1 MKELSN
7 KLLPIQ
13 IEGEL
18 NKEWDFL
25 SEEYIGLLARTGRG
39 MKYSL
44 SFPVESHVSVTSP
57 RTGIV
62 WNIMIMLE
70 DPKVIHYAFYTFYTN
85 EYGERGIYLID
96 EYRCSRVT
104 PHYMKRLN
112 SRYLKPKGIRYNDE
126 HDIIRFIYLSLLK
139 DTVMCGHRNTKYL
152 AHNEGLS
159 VIDHAGNGTFTY
171 ITFVNKEMLRE
182 YQEPFDKR
190 RKLMYLIKEH
200 PNAKEPRRQLK
211 LLMEELGLDFP
222 KEYSSI
228 KPRRKDPMQAMQTAC
243 EKAQMRQ
250 VRMPETGTTIGC
262 GRPSQ
267 QQWINESDIKKL
279 LKK

>member
-159 VIDHAGNGTFTY
+159 VIDHAGNGTVTY

-267 QQWINESDIKKL
+267 QKWINESDIKKL

>member
-159 VIDHAGNGTFTY
+159 VIDHAGNGTVTY

-262 GRPSQ
+262 ERPSQ

>member
-39 MKYSL
+39 LKYSL

-85 EYGERGIYLID
+85 EYGEKGIYLID

-112 SRYLKPKGIRYNDE
+112 SRYLKPKGIRYNDK

-159 VIDHAGNGTFTY
+159 VIDHAGNGTVTY

-250 VRMPETGTTIGC
+250 VRMPETGTTIGY
-262 GRPSQ
+262 GRPSK

>member
-70 DPKVIHYAFYTFYTN
+70 DPKVIMPFIPSIPTN
-85 EYGERGIYLID
+85 MVKKA
-96 EYRCSRVT
+96 ST
-104 PHYMKRLN
+104 
-112 SRYLKPKGIRYNDE
+112 S
-126 HDIIRFIYLSLLK
+126 S
-139 DTVMCGHRNTKYL
+139 TNT
-152 AHNEGLS
+152 G
-159 VIDHAGNGTFTY
+159 VAG
-171 ITFVNKEMLRE
+171 
-182 YQEPFDKR
+182 
-190 RKLMYLIKEH
+190 
-200 PNAKEPRRQLK
+200 
-211 LLMEELGLDFP
+211 
-222 KEYSSI
+222 
-228 KPRRKDPMQAMQTAC
+228 
-243 EKAQMRQ
+243 
-250 VRMPETGTTIGC
+250 
-262 GRPSQ
+262 
-267 QQWINESDIKKL
+267 
-279 LKK
+279 

>member
-85 EYGERGIYLID
+85 EYGEKGIYLID

-159 VIDHAGNGTFTY
+159 VIDHAGNGTVTY

-250 VRMPETGTTIGC
+250 VRMPETGTTIGY
-262 GRPSQ
+262 GRPSK

>member
-159 VIDHAGNGTFTY
+159 VIDHTGNGTVTY

-250 VRMPETGTTIGC
+250 VRMSETGTTIGC

>member
-85 EYGERGIYLID
+85 EYGEKGIYLID

-112 SRYLKPKGIRYNDE
+112 SRYLKPKGIRYNDK

-159 VIDHAGNGTFTY
+159 VIDHAGNGTVTY

-250 VRMPETGTTIGC
+250 MRMPETGTTIGC
-262 GRPSQ
+262 GRPSK

>member
-1 MKELSN
+1 MC
-7 KLLPIQ
+7 IRDR

-85 EYGERGIYLID
+85 EYGEKGIYLID

-112 SRYLKPKGIRYNDE
+112 SRYRCVSETAY
-126 HDIIRFIYLSLLK
+126 
-139 DTVMCGHRNTKYL
+139 
-152 AHNEGLS
+152 A
-159 VIDHAGNGTFTY
+159 
-171 ITFVNKEMLRE
+171 
-182 YQEPFDKR
+182 
-190 RKLMYLIKEH
+190 YLIY
-200 PNAKEPRRQLK
+200 R
-211 LLMEELGLDFP
+211 LMIF
-222 KEYSSI
+222 
-228 KPRRKDPMQAMQTAC
+228 
-243 EKAQMRQ
+243 
-250 VRMPETGTTIGC
+250 TI
-262 GRPSQ
+262 
-267 QQWINESDIKKL
+267 I
-279 LKK
+279 

>member
-85 EYGERGIYLID
+85 EYGEKGIYLID

-112 SRYLKPKGIRYNDE
+112 SRYLKPKGIRYNDK

-159 VIDHAGNGTFTY
+159 VIDHAGNGTVTY

-190 RKLMYLIKEH
+190 RKLMYLIKER

-250 VRMPETGTTIGC
+250 VRMPETGTTIGY
-262 GRPSQ
+262 GRPSK

>member
-112 SRYLKPKGIRYNDE
+112 SRYLKPKGIRYNDK

-159 VIDHAGNGTFTY
+159 VIDHAGNGTVTY

-250 VRMPETGTTIGC
+250 VRMPETGTTIGY
-262 GRPSQ
+262 GRPSK

>member
-85 EYGERGIYLID
+85 EYGEKGIDLFD

-104 PHYMKRLN
+104 PHYM
-112 SRYLKPKGIRYNDE
+112 
-126 HDIIRFIYLSLLK
+126 
-139 DTVMCGHRNTKYL
+139 
-152 AHNEGLS
+152 
-159 VIDHAGNGTFTY
+159 
-171 ITFVNKEMLRE
+171 
-182 YQEPFDKR
+182 
-190 RKLMYLIKEH
+190 
-200 PNAKEPRRQLK
+200 
-211 LLMEELGLDFP
+211 
-222 KEYSSI
+222 
-228 KPRRKDPMQAMQTAC
+228 
-243 EKAQMRQ
+243 
-250 VRMPETGTTIGC
+250 
-262 GRPSQ
+262 
-267 QQWINESDIKKL
+267 
-279 LKK
+279 

>member
-85 EYGERGIYLID
+85 EYGEKGIYLID

-112 SRYLKPKGIRYNDE
+112 SRYLKPKGIRYNDK

-159 VIDHAGNGTFTY
+159 VIDHAGNGTVTY

-250 VRMPETGTTIGC
+250 VRMPETGTTIGY
-262 GRPSQ
+262 GRPSK

>member
-85 EYGERGIYLID
+85 EYGEKGIYLID

-112 SRYLKPKGIRYNDE
+112 SRYLKPKGIRYNDK

-159 VIDHAGNGTFTY
+159 VIDHAGNGTVTY

-222 KEYSSI
+222 TEYSSI

-262 GRPSQ
+262 GRPAK

>member
-159 VIDHAGNGTFTY
+159 VIDHAGNGTVTY

-250 VRMPETGTTIGC
+250 VRMSETGTTIGC

-279 LKK
+279 LNK

>member
-126 HDIIRFIYLSLLK
+126 HDGIFQKRQ
-139 DTVMCGHRNTKYL
+139 
-152 AHNEGLS
+152 
-159 VIDHAGNGTFTY
+159 ID
-171 ITFVNKEMLRE
+171 
-182 YQEPFDKR
+182 
-190 RKLMYLIKEH
+190 
-200 PNAKEPRRQLK
+200 
-211 LLMEELGLDFP
+211 
-222 KEYSSI
+222 
-228 KPRRKDPMQAMQTAC
+228 
-243 EKAQMRQ
+243 
-250 VRMPETGTTIGC
+250 
-262 GRPSQ
+262 
-267 QQWINESDIKKL
+267 ESDDVMFVIIPDTFWLQIPSCVGIAIQNTWHTTKD
-279 LKK
+279 

>member
-159 VIDHAGNGTFTY
+159 VIDHAGNGRVTY
-171 ITFVNKEMLRE
+171 NTFVNKDMLRE

>member
-85 EYGERGIYLID
+85 EYGEKGIYLID

-112 SRYLKPKGIRYNDE
+112 SRYLKPKGIRYNDK

-159 VIDHAGNGTFTY
+159 VIDHAGNGTVTY

>member
-159 VIDHAGNGTFTY
+159 VIDHAGNGTVTY

-250 VRMPETGTTIGC
+250 VRMSETGTTIGC

>member
-159 VIDHAGNGTFTY
+159 VIDHAGNGTVTY

-250 VRMPETGTTIGC
+250 VKMPETGTTIGC

>member
-1 MKELSN
+1 
-7 KLLPIQ
+7 
-13 IEGEL
+13 
-18 NKEWDFL
+18 
-25 SEEYIGLLARTGRG
+25 
-39 MKYSL
+39 
-44 SFPVESHVSVTSP
+44 
-57 RTGIV
+57 
-62 WNIMIMLE
+62 
-70 DPKVIHYAFYTFYTN
+70 
-85 EYGERGIYLID
+85 
-96 EYRCSRVT
+96 
-104 PHYMKRLN
+104 
-112 SRYLKPKGIRYNDE
+112 
-126 HDIIRFIYLSLLK
+126 
-139 DTVMCGHRNTKYL
+139 MCGHRNTKYL

-159 VIDHAGNGTFTY
+159 VIDHAGNGTVTY

-250 VRMPETGTTIGC
+250 VRMPETGTTIGIFF
-262 GRPSQ
+262 GKIESQ
-267 QQWINESDIKKL
+267 FFH
-279 LKK
+279 